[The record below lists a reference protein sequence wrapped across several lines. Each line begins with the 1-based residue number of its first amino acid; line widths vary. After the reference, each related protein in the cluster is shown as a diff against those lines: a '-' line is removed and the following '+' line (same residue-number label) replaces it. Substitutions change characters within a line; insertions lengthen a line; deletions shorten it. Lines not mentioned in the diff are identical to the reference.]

1 MIMLNKKTG
10 KYIVSIIRK
19 GREHSFGASWPN
31 REVAE
36 SIDYAVKTL
45 FAGRNPTEDEI
56 IALKSSMGLQTSG
69 RKKSNKVVRV
79 AVTETASA

>member
-1 MIMLNKKTG
+1 MLNKRTG

-19 GREHSFGASWPN
+19 GREHSFGASWPT

-45 FAGRNPTEDEI
+45 FAGRNPTDEEI
-56 IALKSSMGLQTSG
+56 LALKGAMGLQPSG
-69 RKKSNKVVRV
+69 RNKSNKTVRV
-79 AVTETASA
+79 PIEEAASA